1 MFVYFLMFSLVL
13 KYLMAREHIF
23 VPIHAT
29 HDLHRNVCLS
39 IDAFSDPRRLL
50 SIIRDRSHHSCHCTN
65 STGTSNRL
73 SVSDQVVIVPVAV
86 DVSPFFRHL
95 IVTLTASKWAGKTV
109 TVFHLAIVDA
119 SVHDF
124 ECVF

>member
-39 IDAFSDPRRLL
+39 IDAFVDPRRLL
-50 SIIRDRSHHSCHCTN
+50 SIIRDRSHHSCRCTN
-65 STGTSNRL
+65 STRTWSRP
-73 SVSDQVVIVPVAV
+73 SVSDPVVIAPAAT
-86 DVSPFFRHL
+86 DVLLFFRHL
-95 IVTLTASKWAGKTV
+95 IVTLTASNWARRRV
-109 TVFHLAIVDA
+109 TVFHLAIVVA